1 MTGRTSRRARLVLLL
16 AAPVLLVATAS
27 CSSEHESAAIAPYGT
42 DSTVPVAPTVAAG
55 TAAPTDVIAVRRLAM
70 VGDSITQGAQQQLE
84 EAFDGLRLDDVVINA
99 EQGRR
104 MTAANSITSGVEG
117 IEDVLKKGPPP
128 DLWVIALGT
137 NDVANYQPP
146 DYAPAIEQVLAAI
159 PAGAPVLWIDC
170 YLDKYPDQSQQFDT
184 TLRQVLAARGHSRV
198 VDWATVASE
207 DGVLRDG
214 IHPSGFGIDEFTRRV
229 STAVADWTS

>member
-1 MTGRTSRRARLVLLL
+1 MALL
-16 AAPVLLVATAS
+16 ATAS
-27 CSSEHESAAIAPYGT
+27 CSSEHQSAAIAPYGT
-42 DSTVPVAPTVAAG
+42 DSTVAVAPTVAAG
-55 TAAPTDVIAVRRLAM
+55 TAAPADVIAVQRLAM
-70 VGDSITQGAQQQLE
+70 VGDSITQGAQQKLE
-84 EAFDGLRLDDVVINA
+84 EAFAGLGLRDVTFNV

-104 MTAANSITSGVEG
+104 MTASNSITSGVEG
-117 IEDVLKKGPPP
+117 VENVLAEGAPP

-146 DYAPAIEQVLAAI
+146 DYAAAINELVAAI
-159 PAGAPVLWIDC
+159 PAGAPILWVDC
-170 YLDKYPDQSQQFDT
+170 YLEGYPDLSKQFDT
-184 TLRQVLAARGHSRV
+184 TLRQVLAARGNSRV
-198 VDWATVASE
+198 VDWATVAAE